1 MEQKSPPSNTSDPRD
16 DQTAR
21 LVPIP
26 ARGQPELSTLRQV
39 RKEMAALY
47 HAAQR
52 GDISAEELKGSI
64 YALSQI
70 AKLIEIGKLEA
81 RMDALEK
88 MATAG
93 DRAH

>member
-1 MEQKSPPSNTSDPRD
+1 M
-16 DQTAR
+16 
-21 LVPIP
+21 P
-26 ARGQPELSTLRQV
+26 APVQPELSTLQQV

-52 GDISAEELKGSI
+52 DDISVEELKGSI

-70 AKLIEIGKLEA
+70 AKLIEIGTLEE
-81 RMDALEK
+81 RMEALVK

-93 DRAH
+93 ERAH

>member
-1 MEQKSPPSNTSDPRD
+1 MDQKTPPTSISGARD
-16 DQTAR
+16 DNTGR
-21 LVPIP
+21 LVPMSAP
-26 ARGQPELSTLRQV
+26 VQPKLSTLRQV

-52 GDISAEELKGSI
+52 GDISAEELRGSI

-70 AKLIEIGKLEA
+70 AKLIEIDKLEE
-81 RMDALEK
+81 RMEVLEK

-93 DRAH
+93 ERAH